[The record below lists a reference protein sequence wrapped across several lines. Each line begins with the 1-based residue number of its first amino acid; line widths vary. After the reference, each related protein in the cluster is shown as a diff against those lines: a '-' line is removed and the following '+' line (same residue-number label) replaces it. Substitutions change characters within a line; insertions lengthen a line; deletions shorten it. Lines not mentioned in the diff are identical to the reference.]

1 MLKHYAIKCTN
12 CAAPLD
18 ILGAGRVN
26 TVTCSYCH
34 SILDMND
41 HYKVLA
47 KFNDTKRPQG
57 PFKIGMRGNIKGVE
71 WTIVGWIAYR
81 TAEFPAE
88 EWSEFFLYSP
98 THGYAWLV
106 YENSKVYFSKRVRD
120 FDLLA
125 WQEKKPKTLFYH
137 KGHYLQKEASY
148 LTYIDYVEGEL
159 NWVAKFGDK
168 FTTWDYDG
176 VGFQVLNIEKTGDE
190 IEVYHTQRLKKPDI
204 YHAFGLEYTQKSQ
217 TNTSMKKKDIHT
229 LEKEEIKVEQ
239 IEKSKVKYGFLT
251 LFSILLLLNILSFF
265 IPNKIYDVSLPYS
278 DYNNTFTVDSN
289 FFISSIILK
298 SRKLGKSDVSFQLY
312 KEKKLIFSINRDKI
326 FYTEKNLKNKWKFYT
341 SEITSYLKLHKGTY
355 QFFIQNKQLIPLH
368 LTIEQNII
376 RLKYILPL
384 LVLVFIVLLYFFI
397 NIMIKFIELAP
408 LAIPMYFIYIFY
420 NIFSIQFATFLTL
433 VLFLLVY
440 LNWGDNDAWDDDWDD
455 DDD

>member
-1 MLKHYAIKCTN
+1 MPKHYAIKCTN

-18 ILGAGRVN
+18 ILGGGRVN

-34 SILDMND
+34 SILDMNN

-71 WTIVGWIAYR
+71 WTIIGWIAYR

-88 EWSEFFLYSP
+88 EWSEFFLYSL

-176 VGFQVLNIEKTGDE
+176 VGFQVLNIEKTNEE
-190 IEVYHTQRLKKPDI
+190 IEVYHTERLDKDDI
-204 YHAFGLEYTQKSQ
+204 YSAFGLEYTQKSK
-217 TNTSMKKKDIHT
+217 TNKSMEKKDIHT
-229 LEKEEIKVEQ
+229 LQKEEIQVEQ
-239 IEKSKVKYGFLT
+239 IEDSKVKHGFLF
-251 LFSILLLLNILSFF
+251 LFIIISILSIMSLFY
-265 IPNKIYDVSLPYS
+265 NKTIYSTRYIHDINS
-278 DYNNTFTVDSN
+278 TFTVDSSAFLTAITLSVTGQGTAN
-289 FFISSIILK
+289 N
-298 SRKLGKSDVSFQLY
+298 KLWIY
-312 KEKKLIFSINRDKI
+312 KEGKKI
-326 FYTEKNLKNKWKFYT
+326 FYIDKDNVFFSNESLSHSWDYDAISAT
-341 SEITSYLKLHKGTY
+341 IYLKLDKGVYRLVAKKNPNQTATSLSIEQQVIRTKY
-355 QFFIQNKQLIPLH
+355 LIPLLVILAFFIVSSYLH
-368 LTIEQNII
+368 L
-376 RLKYILPL
+376 LKGKMGI
-384 LVLVFIVLLYFFI
+384 VLVILV
-397 NIMIKFIELAP
+397 
-408 LAIPMYFIYIFY
+408 AIIIAYTIFGWEALFGLGLFIYFVTNSY
-420 NIFSIQFATFLTL
+420 DEYYAE
-433 VLFLLVY
+433 
-440 LNWGDNDAWDDDWDD
+440 DDD
-455 DDD
+455 

>member
-1 MLKHYAIKCTN
+1 MSKHYAIKCTN

-18 ILGAGRVN
+18 ILGGGRIS

-57 PFKIGMRGNIKGVE
+57 PFEIGMRGNIKGVE
-71 WTIVGWIAYR
+71 WTIIGWIAYK

-106 YENSKVYFSKRVRD
+106 YENSKVYFSKKVRD

-137 KGHYLQKEASY
+137 KGHYLQNDSSY

-176 VGFQVLNIEKTGDE
+176 VGFKVLNIEKTGEE
-190 IEVYHTQRLKKPDI
+190 IEVYHTERLDKSDI
-204 YHAFGLEYTQKSQ
+204 YSAFGLEYTPKSK
-217 TNTSMKKKDIHT
+217 TNTSMKTKDIHT
-229 LEKEEIKVEQ
+229 LQKEEIQVEQ
-239 IEKSKVKYGFLT
+239 IEDSRVKHGFLF
-251 LFSILLLLNILSFF
+251 LFILISILSIMSMFY
-265 IPNKIYDVSLPYS
+265 NKTIYTTRYMHDI
-278 DYNNTFTVDSN
+278 NNTFTVDSSAFLTAITLSVTGQGTAN
-289 FFISSIILK
+289 N
-298 SRKLGKSDVSFQLY
+298 KLWIY
-312 KEKKLIFSINRDKI
+312 KEGKKI
-326 FYTEKNLKNKWKFYT
+326 FYIDKDNVFFSKKALSHSWDYDAISAT
-341 SEITSYLKLHKGTY
+341 IYLKLDEGTY
-355 QFFIQNKQLIPLH
+355 SIIAKKSPNQTVTTLSIEQQVIRTKYLTPLLMILAFILFSSYLH
-368 LTIEQNII
+368 LIKEKVGI
-376 RLKYILPL
+376 
-384 LVLVFIVLLYFFI
+384 VLVIL
-397 NIMIKFIELAP
+397 
-408 LAIPMYFIYIFY
+408 LAIIIAYTIFGWEALFGLGLFIYFITNSY
-420 NIFSIQFATFLTL
+420 NEYY
-433 VLFLLVY
+433 V
-440 LNWGDNDAWDDDWDD
+440 GDDE
-455 DDD
+455 

>member
-1 MLKHYAIKCTN
+1 MSQHYAIKCTN

-18 ILGAGRVN
+18 ILGGGRVN

-57 PFKIGMRGNIKGVE
+57 PFQIGMRGNIKGVE
-71 WTIVGWIAYR
+71 WTIIGWIAYR

-176 VGFQVLNIEKTGDE
+176 VGFQVLNIEKTNEE
-190 IEVYHTQRLKKPDI
+190 IEVYHTERLDKGDI
-204 YHAFGLEYTQKSQ
+204 YNAFGLEYTPKSK
-217 TNTSMKKKDIHT
+217 TNKSMEKKDIHT
-229 LEKEEIKVEQ
+229 LQKEEIQVEH
-239 IEKSKVKYGFLT
+239 IENSKVKHGFLF
-251 LFSILLLLNILSFF
+251 LFIIIAILSIMSLFY
-265 IPNKIYDVSLPYS
+265 NKTIYSTRYLYDMNAS
-278 DYNNTFTVDSN
+278 FKVDSSAFLTAVTLSVSGQGTAN
-289 FFISSIILK
+289 N
-298 SRKLGKSDVSFQLY
+298 KLWLY
-312 KEKKLIFSINRDKI
+312 KDGKKI
-326 FYTEKNLKNKWKFYT
+326 FYIDKDNVFFSKKSLSYSWDYNAISTT
-341 SEITSYLKLHKGTY
+341 IYLKLDEGTY
-355 QFFIQNKQLIPLH
+355 SIVAKKNPNQTATS
-368 LTIEQNII
+368 LTIEQQVI
-376 RLKYILPL
+376 RTKYLIPL
-384 LVLVFIVLLYFFI
+384 LVILAFFLFSSYLHLLKGKTAIVLLI
-397 NIMIKFIELAP
+397 LV
-408 LAIPMYFIYIFY
+408 AIIIAY
-420 NIFSIQFATFLTL
+420 NIFGWEA
-433 VLFLLVY
+433 LFGLGLFIYFVTNSY
-440 LNWGDNDAWDDDWDD
+440 DGYYIGKDEE
-455 DDD
+455 

>member
-1 MLKHYAIKCTN
+1 MSKHYAIKCTN

-18 ILGAGRVN
+18 ILGGGRVN

-71 WTIVGWIAYR
+71 WTIIGWIAYR

-106 YENSKVYFSKRVRD
+106 YENNKVYFSKRVRD
-120 FDLLA
+120 FDLLT

-168 FTTWDYDG
+168 FSTWDYDG
-176 VGFQVLNIEKTGDE
+176 VGFKTLNIEKTNE
-190 IEVYHTQRLKKPDI
+190 ELEVYLTERLDKADI
-204 YHAFGLEYTQKSQ
+204 YSAFGLEYTKKS
-217 TNTSMKKKDIHT
+217 NTKQSMKKKDIHT
-229 LEKEEIKVEQ
+229 LQKEEIQVEE
-239 IEKSKVKYGFLT
+239 IENSKVKHGFLF
-251 LFSILLLLNILSFF
+251 LFIIISILSIMSLFYNKTIYSTRYIHDINTTFQIDSSAFLTAITLSVTGQGTAN
-265 IPNKIYDVSLPYS
+265 NKLWIYKD
-278 DYNNTFTVDSN
+278 
-289 FFISSIILK
+289 
-298 SRKLGKSDVSFQLY
+298 GK
-312 KEKKLIFSINRDKI
+312 KI
-326 FYTEKNLKNKWKFYT
+326 FYIDKDNVFFAKKSLSHSWDYDAISAT
-341 SEITSYLKLHKGTY
+341 IYLKLDKGVY
-355 QFFIQNKQLIPLH
+355 RLIAKKNPNQTATS
-368 LTIEQNII
+368 LTIEQQVI
-376 RLKYILPL
+376 RTKYLIPL
-384 LVLVFIVLLYFFI
+384 LVILAFFLFSSYLHLITGKAGIVLVILI
-397 NIMIKFIELAP
+397 GIIIA
-408 LAIPMYFIYIFY
+408 Y
-420 NIFSIQFATFLTL
+420 NIFGLEA
-433 VLFLLVY
+433 LFGLGLFIYFVTNSY
-440 LNWGDNDAWDDDWDD
+440 DEYYAGDDE
-455 DDD
+455 

>member
-1 MLKHYAIKCTN
+1 MSKHYAIKCTN

-18 ILGAGRVN
+18 ILGGGRVN

-71 WTIVGWIAYR
+71 WTIIGWIAYR

-98 THGYAWLV
+98 THGYTWLV

-125 WQEKKPKTLFYH
+125 WQEKKPKTLFYQ

-168 FTTWDYDG
+168 FTTWDYEG
-176 VGFQVLNIEKTGDE
+176 VGYQVLNIEKTNEE
-190 IEVYHTQRLKKPDI
+190 IEVYHTERLKKHDV
-204 YHAFGLEYTQKSQ
+204 YSAFGLPYTQKS
-217 TNTSMKKKDIHT
+217 K
-229 LEKEEIKVEQ
+229 LEKNKEQ
-239 IEKSKVKYGFLT
+239 NPTIFNDEIEKPKYNKLLFPLFFILIFTIVSSFIYKNTILETHIKNNYETNITINSSAFLVAIE
-251 LFSILLLLNILSFF
+251 LSGYKLNKGNIILSLYQEK
-265 IPNKIYDVSLPYS
+265 NKIFEINEKHALYFDKKIKTWSTTSL
-278 DYNNTFTVDSN
+278 
-289 FFISSIILK
+289 SSTI
-298 SRKLGKSDVSFQLY
+298 
-312 KEKKLIFSINRDKI
+312 
-326 FYTEKNLKNKWKFYT
+326 
-341 SEITSYLKLHKGTY
+341 YLKLDKGSYRLSVKKFQKDDYMSISIKEHIIRTTY
-355 QFFIQNKQLIPLH
+355 LLPVAILMAILILFYLHQYINLYLFTVIIGILILIYFGESSILFLIP
-368 LTIEQNII
+368 IGIVVI
-376 RLKYILPL
+376 PL
-384 LVLVFIVLLYFFI
+384 L
-397 NIMIKFIELAP
+397 
-408 LAIPMYFIYIFY
+408 
-420 NIFSIQFATFLTL
+420 FAFDKST
-433 VLFLLVY
+433 Y
-440 LNWGDNDAWDDDWDD
+440 EHYEWDDEDD
-455 DDD
+455 

>member
-1 MLKHYAIKCTN
+1 MSKHYAIKCTN

-18 ILGAGRVN
+18 ILGGGRIN

-71 WTIVGWIAYR
+71 WTIIGWIAYR
-81 TAEFPAE
+81 TAEFPTE

-106 YENSKVYFSKRVRD
+106 YENNKIYFSKRVRD

-168 FTTWDYDG
+168 FTTWDYNG
-176 VGFQVLNIEKTGDE
+176 VGFQVLNIEKTGEE
-190 IEVYHTQRLKKPDI
+190 IEVYHTERLDKGDI
-204 YHAFGLEYTQKSQ
+204 YSAFGLEYVEESKT
-217 TNTSMKKKDIHT
+217 T
-229 LEKEEIKVEQ
+229 LQ
-239 IEKSKVKYGFLT
+239 SDVKNIIYENDLRSTAYGKIFLL
-251 LFSILLLLNILSFF
+251 LFSIIIFTLISSFF
-265 IPNKIYDVSLPYS
+265 YENTILETSFKTSYQKNITIKSNDFLTAIKISGYKNQQENLKILLYKKNKKIFEMNSFKTIFPNKEIKKSWS
-278 DYNNTFTVDSN
+278 YNSKSA
-289 FFISSIILK
+289 IAYIKLK
-298 SRKLGKSDVSFQLY
+298 
-312 KEKKLIFSINRDKI
+312 
-326 FYTEKNLKNKWKFYT
+326 
-341 SEITSYLKLHKGTY
+341 KGTY
-355 QFFIQNKQLIPLH
+355 HLIVKKSNVN
-368 LTIEQNII
+368 NIVSIKITQKVI
-376 RLKYILPL
+376 RLKYL
-384 LVLVFIVLLYFFI
+384 
-397 NIMIKFIELAP
+397 
-408 LAIPMYFIYIFY
+408 
-420 NIFSIQFATFLTL
+420 FSLL
-433 VLFLLVY
+433 VLFLIVMIYYYYGTKISFYFILALLAY
-440 LNWGDNDAWDDDWDD
+440 SITINWGIEAMLIPTIIIAVIYSHINTVYNNNDLDEDDDWDYD
-455 DDD
+455 DD